1 MTRAAAGRLR
11 LRAEDLRE
19 PVLER
24 VVAAL
29 AARVDLPLD
38 RLADAQLVSSALVRG
53 ATRHLVDGVL
63 CVDLDIEDGA
73 IGLAVGPL
81 PVGEGRQLVAETL
94 PGVGPV
100 LERLVDEWS
109 VEPMGDGAEVAA
121 PQHRRGR
128 PRHVLTGRWRATRCR
143 RAAAACARRTTSPSP
158 RCGGSSRPT

>member
-1 MTRAAAGRLR
+1 MTRASAGRLR
-11 LRAEDLRE
+11 LRAEELRA

-38 RLADAQLVSSALVRG
+38 RLADAQLVSSVVVRG

-63 CVDLDIEDGA
+63 CIDLETDGGA
-73 IGLAVGPL
+73 VGLAVGPL
-81 PVGEGRQLVAETL
+81 PEGEGRQMVSESL

-109 VEPMGDGAEVAA
+109 VEPLGEGAEVLRLSIGAGA
-121 PQHRRGR
+121 
-128 PRHVLTGRWRATRCR
+128 RAT
-143 RAAAACARRTTSPSP
+143 S
-158 RCGGSSRPT
+158 

>member
-38 RLADAQLVSSALVRG
+38 RLADAQLVSSALVWG

-63 CVDLDIEDGA
+63 CVDLDIDDGA

-81 PVGEGRQLVAETL
+81 PVGEGRQLVGESL

-100 LERLVDEWS
+100 LERLVDDWS
-109 VEPMGDGAEVAA
+109 VEPLGDGAESLRLSIGAGARA
-121 PQHRRGR
+121 P
-128 PRHVLTGRWRATRCR
+128 
-143 RAAAACARRTTSPSP
+143 S
-158 RCGGSSRPT
+158 